1 MNLFP
6 ETNLLS
12 WVEQPQPTCWEEGRR
27 HWLCIGESHKTC
39 KVRCAVTELPHVRG
53 MS

>member
-12 WVEQPQPTCWEEGRR
+12 WVEQPQPTWLGGREASLALHR
-27 HWLCIGESHKTC
+27 
-39 KVRCAVTELPHVRG
+39 
-53 MS
+53 